1 MGRGLLSNFDN
12 HFERYRNA
20 CTALSSVRNS
30 GAVDQ
35 VRLVPLLNLCNDRI
49 VGASKLLHF
58 VGPDRFAIWDFE
70 LVPRSSDLRPITS
83 DKLDDQLSHLSGL
96 IRLIPLDAT
105 TEQQVATPILDSI
118 GQSVRFERK
127 SLFFL

>member
-1 MGRGLLSNFDN
+1 MG
-12 HFERYRNA
+12 
-20 CTALSSVRNS
+20 
-30 GAVDQ
+30 
-35 VRLVPLLNLCNDRI
+35 
-49 VGASKLLHF
+49 
-58 VGPDRFAIWDFE
+58 FE